1 MKLAISLV
9 GHLMIIK
16 KVPRIFLT
24 DYKASNLSLY
34 DEVFDTTEF
43 IKQPRGSSLDFAKL
57 E

>member
-34 DEVFDTTEF
+34 EVFDTTEF